1 MGEQP
6 EQEKTVDA
14 IVSTEQDQS
23 WETTSDGAQHVT
35 KTVDH
40 LSPAA
45 PPDYELYLHL
55 IRRYRRAIAF
65 FQDKMDNVDLVLS
78 KARAKAIADS
88 QLLALMERKYPFM
101 KDDRTQE
108 SGRNG

>member
-1 MGEQP
+1 
-6 EQEKTVDA
+6 
-14 IVSTEQDQS
+14 
-23 WETTSDGAQHVT
+23 
-35 KTVDH
+35 
-40 LSPAA
+40 
-45 PPDYELYLHL
+45 
-55 IRRYRRAIAF
+55 
-65 FQDKMDNVDLVLS
+65 MDNVDLVLS